1 MIIDSAEKLK
11 RLFEAFDKRL
21 DEPFELYAIGG
32 ANLLAQGLVDRPTE
46 DVDVIS
52 PPVLPE
58 RIDKLIQ
65 EIARRFGLALE
76 WLNTGP
82 SRDERF
88 LSKGWKERCSTFFQ
102 GEKLTIHLLG
112 RKDMVGLKLTA
123 ALDRAVPDVQ
133 DLMDM
138 NPTDEEWEF
147 ARLWARAYDANV
159 DWPAAIDKLVTE
171 LKDRQRKA

>member
-1 MIIDSAEKLK
+1 
-11 RLFEAFDKRL
+11 
-21 DEPFELYAIGG
+21 
-32 ANLLAQGLVDRPTE
+32 
-46 DVDVIS
+46 
-52 PPVLPE
+52 
-58 RIDKLIQ
+58 
-65 EIARRFGLALE
+65 
-76 WLNTGP
+76 
-82 SRDERF
+82 
-88 LSKGWKERCSTFFQ
+88 
-102 GEKLTIHLLG
+102 
-112 RKDMVGLKLTA
+112 MVGLKLTA